1 MKLTIEQITEIQSNL
16 VWHYR
21 HVAQVT
27 MSENKSYGIGVFD
40 GMKFMLGLLGYE
52 IKTELSNDLKLKIY
66 VRESE
71 DNA

>member
-1 MKLTIEQITEIQSNL
+1 MKLTIEQITEIESNL

-21 HVAQVT
+21 QVT
-27 MSENKSYGIGVFD
+27 MSENKSYGVGVFD
-40 GMKFMLGLLGYE
+40 GVKFMLGLLGYE